1 MPSRTFSFW
10 FIWIVPF
17 VSLILV
23 AVGLVGFLSLHN
35 GQQAVNDLAAQL
47 LERTN
52 QLVTQHLESYLAVP
66 KNLVRLN
73 AAALE
78 NGTLDWQNFTAIGD
92 YFWQQTKMY
101 HISWINYGL
110 SDGRYVGAGYMP
122 DTDDQQMLIG
132 ERSPATGMIYYDFF
146 TDEHGQRRRQE
157 ADPTYDFQQEAWFGD
172 AMRTGKLG
180 WSGIYLWEGTYST
193 MSAAIGQPI
202 YHGNDRPVGA
212 IGIDLALDNISN
224 FLRSLQITPS
234 ARIFIV
240 EENGLVVAS
249 SSAEASFVQ
258 RDDRTDRLNVLD
270 STDPLIKATA
280 THLVTEI
287 GRFDQIQTSTAFQ
300 FPWQS
305 EKEYVQITPWH
316 DELGLTWWVVVVVGE
331 RDFMAQ
337 INANTQQ
344 TIGLSMGAL
353 LLAIGLG
360 FFTSRLIT
368 CRVATLKLAAQQIAA
383 GHLERPVALSGI
395 RELDAV
401 GQSFNSMAIQLRDSF
416 TKLAYTAAHDALTGL
431 PNRASLQ
438 RLLAETIAR
447 SQNELG
453 TTVDKN
459 SITRFAVLFLDLDYF
474 KLLNDS
480 LGHLAGDQVLIEVAR
495 RLQLCVQNRGHVA
508 RFGGDEF
515 VILLDQLTQPDDVK
529 PIVENILSTIQ
540 KPIAVADNTAFVS
553 TSIGIV
559 FSSHCGTD
567 AQGILRNADIA
578 LYRAKANGKA
588 VFEIF
593 DDEMHVEVR
602 ERLQLEMD
610 LRRALQQDELA
621 LYYQPIVDANTLAIV
636 GVEALLRWRHPKQGM
651 ISPAKFIPVAEETGL
666 IIPLGWWV
674 LRTAC
679 QQMQQWQQQFPQRP
693 LVMNVNLS
701 IRQFFHPDLL
711 DLVRQIL
718 TETGLP
724 AHTLKLEI
732 TESLLVRDRST
743 MLARLLQLKALGV
756 QLSLDD
762 FGTGYSSLSY
772 LHHFPLDTLKIDRSF
787 VQQMLSDKQCRAVI
801 ESIVT
806 MAHTLGMDVV
816 AEGVETQDALAY
828 LRDYANCEQIQGF
841 LISPAVPA
849 AELQRQLS
857 EQLALPLYYTN
868 PSLLAAYANDLLV
881 TTAHRVPSSS

>member
-10 FIWIVPF
+10 FIWIAPF
-17 VSLILV
+17 VSLIFV
-23 AVGLVGFLSLHN
+23 AVGLVGFLSLYN
-35 GQQAVNDLAAQL
+35 GQRAVNDLAGQL
-47 LERTN
+47 LQRTN

-78 NGTLDWQNFTAIGD
+78 NGTLDWQNFTALGD
-92 YFWQQTKMY
+92 YFWQQAKLY
-101 HISWINYGL
+101 HISWINLGL
-110 SDGRYVGAGYMP
+110 TDGSYVGAGYIP
-122 DTDDQQMLIG
+122 DTDQQMIIG
-132 ERSPATGMIYYDFF
+132 ERSPATDMVYYDFF
-146 TDEHGQRRRQE
+146 TDEQGRRLRQE
-157 ADPTYDFQQEAWFGD
+157 PDPTYDFTQEAWFID
-172 AMRTGKLG
+172 TMQSPQLSWTD
-180 WSGIYLWEGTYST
+180 IYLWDGTYST
-193 MSAAIGQPI
+193 MSLAINQPI
-202 YHGNDRPVGA
+202 YQGNSQPVGA
-212 IGIDLALDNISN
+212 IGIDLSLDSISD
-224 FLRSLQITPS
+224 FLRKLRVTPS

-240 EENGLVVAS
+240 EKSGLVVATS
-249 SSAEASFVQ
+249 GSEATFVQ
-258 RDDRTDRLNVLD
+258 QDDRTERLNVID

-280 THLVTEI
+280 TYLLTQI
-287 GRFDQIQTSTAFQ
+287 GRFDQIQTGTAFQ
-300 FPWQS
+300 FPWNG
-305 EKEYVQITPWH
+305 ELEYVRVTPWH
-316 DELGLTWWVVVVVGE
+316 DEVGLTWWVVVMVCDS
-331 RDFMAQ
+331 DFMAQ
-337 INANTQQ
+337 IDANTQQ
-344 TIGLSMGAL
+344 TIWLSGSAL
-353 LLAIGLG
+353 LIAIMLGL
-360 FFTSRLIT
+360 FTSRLIT
-368 CRVATLKLAAQQIAA
+368 QRVASLKLAAQQIATGQLA
-383 GHLERPVALSGI
+383 QPVAPSGI
-395 RELDAV
+395 RELDAL
-401 GQSFNSMAIQLRDSF
+401 GDSFNSMAAQLRDSF
-416 TKLAYTAAHDALTGL
+416 TKLAYTASHDALTGL

-438 RLLAETIAR
+438 QLLAEVIAR
-447 SQNELG
+447 SQKECYG
-453 TTVDKN
+453 RVD
-459 SITRFAVLFLDLDYF
+459 TQTPVTPFAVLFLDLDYF

-495 RLQLCVQNRGHVA
+495 RLQDCIGDRGHVA

-515 VILLDQLTQPDDVK
+515 VILLDKLTQADDVK
-529 PIVENILSTIQ
+529 PIVERILSSIP
-540 KPIAVADNTAFVS
+540 KPIALADNTAFVS

-559 FSSHCGTD
+559 FSSHCEND
-567 AQGILRNADIA
+567 AEGILRNADIA

-588 VFEIF
+588 VYEIF

-610 LRRALQQDELA
+610 LRRALYQEELT
-621 LYYQPIVDANTLAIV
+621 LYYQPIVDANSLVTV

-651 ISPAKFIPVAEETGL
+651 IPPAKFIPIAEETGL

-693 LVMNVNLS
+693 LVVNVNLS

-711 DLVRQIL
+711 EQVRQTL
-718 TETGLP
+718 AETGLP
-724 AHTLKLEI
+724 PHSLKLEI
-732 TESLLVRDRST
+732 TESLLVRDRPT

-806 MAHTLGMDVV
+806 MAHLLGMDVV
-816 AEGVETQDALAY
+816 AEGVETQEALAY

-849 AELQRQLS
+849 AEMHRQLC
-857 EQLALPLYYTN
+857 EQLAMPLYYTN
-868 PSLLAAYANDLLV
+868 RLLV
-881 TTAHRVPSSS
+881 PAYVDDRLATNTDR

>member
-23 AVGLVGFLSLHN
+23 AVGLVGFLSLQN
-35 GQQAVNDLAAQL
+35 GQRAVNDLAGQL

-92 YFWQQTKMY
+92 YLWQQAKLY
-101 HISWINYGL
+101 QISWINYGL
-110 SDGRYVGAGYMP
+110 SDGRYIGAGYIP
-122 DTDDQQMLIG
+122 DTANRQMLIG
-132 ERSPATGMIYYDFF
+132 ERSPATGMVYYDFF

-157 ADPTYDFQQEAWFGD
+157 ADPTYDFQQEAWFED
-172 AMRTGKLG
+172 AMRAGKLG
-180 WSGIYLWEGTYST
+180 WSDIYLWEGTYST
-193 MSAAIGQPI
+193 MSAAISQPI
-202 YHGNDRPVGA
+202 YHGNARPVGA
-212 IGIDLALDNISN
+212 VGIDLALDNISD

-240 EENGLVVAS
+240 EKNGLVVAS
-249 SSAEASFVQ
+249 SSAEATFVQ
-258 RDDRTDRLNVLD
+258 REDRTDRLNVLD

-280 THLVTEI
+280 THLLTQI

-305 EKEYVQITPWH
+305 EQEYVQITPWR
-316 DELGLTWWVVVVVGE
+316 DELGLTWWVVVVVCGS
-331 RDFMAQ
+331 DFMAQ
-337 INANTQQ
+337 IDANTQQ
-344 TIGLSMGAL
+344 TIWLSMGAL
-353 LLAIGLG
+353 LTAIGLG

-368 CRVATLKLAAQQIAA
+368 RRVASLELAAQQIAA
-383 GHLERPVALSGI
+383 GQLERPVALSGI

-401 GQSFNSMAIQLRDSF
+401 GHSFNSMATQLRDSF
-416 TKLAYTAAHDALTGL
+416 TKLAYTAAHDTLTGL

-438 RLLAETIAR
+438 RLLSETIPR
-447 SQNELG
+447 SQSEPSV
-453 TTVDKN
+453 TADKKLA
-459 SITRFAVLFLDLDYF
+459 TRFAVLFLDLDYF

-495 RLQLCVQNRGHVA
+495 RLQLCVQKRGHVA

-515 VILLDQLTQPDDVK
+515 VILLDPIVHPDDVK
-529 PIVENILSTIQ
+529 PIVENILSSIQ
-540 KPIAVADNTAFVS
+540 KPIVVADNTAFVS

-559 FSSHCGTD
+559 FSSHCGAD
-567 AQGILRNADIA
+567 AEGLLRNADIA
-578 LYRAKANGKA
+578 LYRAKSNGKA
-588 VFEIF
+588 IYEIF
-593 DDEMHVEVR
+593 DDEMHGEVR

-610 LRRALQQDELA
+610 LRRALYQDELT
-621 LYYQPIVDANTLAIV
+621 LYYQPIVDATTLV
-636 GVEALLRWRHPKQGM
+636 TTGVEALLRWQHPKQGM
-651 ISPAKFIPVAEETGL
+651 ILPVKFIPIAEETGL

-674 LRTAC
+674 LRMAC
-679 QQMQQWQQQFPQRP
+679 HQMQQWRQQFPHQP
-693 LVMNVNLS
+693 LVVNVNLS
-701 IRQFFHPDLL
+701 IRQFLHPDLL
-711 DLVRQIL
+711 DQVRQTL
-718 TETGLP
+718 AETGLP
-724 AHTLKLEI
+724 PQALNLEI

-743 MLARLLQLKALGV
+743 MLARLLQLKALGI

-787 VQQMLSDKQCRAVI
+787 VQQMLSDKQAHAVI

-816 AEGVETQDALAY
+816 AEGVETQEALDY

-849 AELQRQLS
+849 AELQHQLS
-857 EQLALPLYYTN
+857 AQLAMPLYYTN
-868 PSLLAAYANDLLV
+868 RSLMTSYAGDRLV
-881 TTAHRVPSSS
+881 TADHRVLSCS